1 MPGESGRRAVTNAT
15 FVAVTGATLTAT
27 REVEVETPPI
37 CARLKL
43 YWQNPSAPLA
53 IDIDIVAAVAS
64 LIASGLVQAARALPR
79 LRSENAP
86 AKISFLNICGPYRR
100 YMELQVCEKSREL
113 EQPPPPPLPDRPSV
127 TPWRS

>member
-86 AKISFLNICGPYRR
+86 AKISFLNICVLSIGGTWNCKLVRSLR
-100 YMELQVCEKSREL
+100 SWSSRH
-113 EQPPPPPLPDRPSV
+113 QYYYQIGHR
-127 TPWRS
+127 